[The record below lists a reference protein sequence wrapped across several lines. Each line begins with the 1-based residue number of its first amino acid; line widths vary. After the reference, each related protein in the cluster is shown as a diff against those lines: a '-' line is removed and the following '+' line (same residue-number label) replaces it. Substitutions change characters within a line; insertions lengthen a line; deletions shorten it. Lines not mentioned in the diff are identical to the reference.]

1 METLKGNIQ
10 TTINMTDSVFIFRSE
25 NGKNTCE
32 MCRALDGKQ
41 FFPGDEIPVL
51 PLHPNCKCEL
61 EKIKSYKDDTEKI
74 SDIENEI
81 EEINLLSKELNKK
94 IKDEK
99 FEAQKLNDEIDEV
112 ENILKT
118 ESYDKSK
125 KEEFKTIKKNADD
138 NAQRLIELENSL
150 NKIDTNAK
158 KREINFR
165 FLLEKNTDKKDFSE
179 ASNIELNEIF
189 QNMKSFTIEINH
201 FLTTLKKINESQK
214 KLSEKLELLM
224 QYLLQVNKESV
235 MQTKIAADRTIN
247 AKVYAFV
254 DEVGKTISKINPIG
268 GSNIQDAMHDF
279 DYAKNN
285 KEAEIFDASIK
296 PVDKNIK
303 QTMKEL
309 KLKKGEKTVVYN
321 KNSNQSE
328 KLFYTS
334 AIQNYI
340 KTNLKRLIQAEGQP
354 LEDKILTQSRK
365 DFDAFVGI
373 QHFTIHN
380 PRITKDGYFKAVVYD
395 KYDFEYRT
403 TYNLRNL
410 IDFKNI
416 EEIPEKIKNDMFN
429 KLNNLGFF
437 MQEMNLLSNYDIIY
451 YIEQKIW

>member
-1 METLKGNIQ
+1 M
-10 TTINMTDSVFIFRSE
+10 
-25 NGKNTCE
+25 
-32 MCRALDGKQ
+32 
-41 FFPGDEIPVL
+41 
-51 PLHPNCKCEL
+51 
-61 EKIKSYKDDTEKI
+61 
-74 SDIENEI
+74 
-81 EEINLLSKELNKK
+81 LSKELNKK

-150 NKIDTNAK
+150 NKIKTNAK
-158 KREINFR
+158 NREINFR
-165 FLLEKNTDKKDFSE
+165 FLLEKIADKKDFSE

-214 KLSEKLELLM
+214 KLSEKLKLLM
-224 QYLLQVNKESV
+224 QYLLQVNEESV
-235 MQTKIAADRTIN
+235 MQAKIATDRMIN

-254 DEVGKTISKINPIG
+254 DEVGKTISTINPIG

-395 KYDFEYRT
+395 KYDFEYRKT
-403 TYNLRNL
+403 SNLRNL

>member
-99 FEAQKLNDEIDEV
+99 FEAQKLNDELDEV

-138 NAQRLIELENSL
+138 NAQRLIELEN
-150 NKIDTNAK
+150 
-158 KREINFR
+158 
-165 FLLEKNTDKKDFSE
+165 
-179 ASNIELNEIF
+179 
-189 QNMKSFTIEINH
+189 
-201 FLTTLKKINESQK
+201 
-214 KLSEKLELLM
+214 
-224 QYLLQVNKESV
+224 
-235 MQTKIAADRTIN
+235 
-247 AKVYAFV
+247 
-254 DEVGKTISKINPIG
+254 
-268 GSNIQDAMHDF
+268 
-279 DYAKNN
+279 
-285 KEAEIFDASIK
+285 
-296 PVDKNIK
+296 
-303 QTMKEL
+303 
-309 KLKKGEKTVVYN
+309 
-321 KNSNQSE
+321 

-403 TYNLRNL
+403 TYNWINL

-416 EEIPEKIKNDMFN
+416 EEIPEKLKNDMFN
-429 KLNNLGFF
+429 RLNNLGFF

>member
-1 METLKGNIQ
+1 MRTW
-10 TTINMTDSVFIFRSE
+10 
-25 NGKNTCE
+25 
-32 MCRALDGKQ
+32 
-41 FFPGDEIPVL
+41 
-51 PLHPNCKCEL
+51 
-61 EKIKSYKDDTEKI
+61 KIKSYKDDAEKI

-99 FEAQKLNDEIDEV
+99 FEAQKLNDELDEV

-150 NKIDTNAK
+150 NKIKTNAK
-158 KREINFR
+158 NWDINFR
-165 FLLEKNTDKKDFSE
+165 FLLEKITDKKDFSE

-214 KLSEKLELLM
+214 KLSEKLKLLM
-224 QYLLQVNKESV
+224 QYLLQVNEESA
-235 MQTKIAADRTIN
+235 MQAKIATERMIN

-254 DEVGKTISKINPIG
+254 DEVGKTISTINPIG

-395 KYDFEYRT
+395 KYDFEYRKELSLFAYT
-403 TYNLRNL
+403 SFE
-410 IDFKNI
+410 DA
-416 EEIPEKIKNDMFN
+416 KNDMFN
-429 KLNNLGFF
+429 RLNNLGFF